1 MIPTII
7 ISVITFISIT
17 ASILFFP
24 SIKIGKIKIGTYWI
38 IALIG
43 ASLLLVFSFAPAKEV
58 FQQLTSKNTVNPIK
72 ILVLFFSMTVL
83 SIFLDEVGLFRFLA
97 NVAAKKAKHNQYTL
111 FTILYFLTATLTIF
125 TSNDIVIL
133 TFTPF
138 ICFFCKNA
146 KINPVPYLVSEFA
159 AANTWSLLFIIGNPT
174 NIYLATSAG
183 ISFFDYL
190 KVMAIP
196 TLTIGL
202 AEFILLFLL
211 FRNKLKAHI
220 EPAHEDY
227 VIDNIPA
234 LVIGLAHLII
244 CLVFLV
250 ISSYIGFEMWLISLI
265 CASSLLV
272 QSIILC
278 LITRKDWCHVTNSL
292 KKLPYQLIP
301 FFLSMFV
308 IVVALNHQGISNKI
322 AEFLGKEN
330 TIWTYGASSFITS
343 NLINNIPMSIL
354 FSNLTTHLSDSAFN
368 GAVYSSII
376 GSNIGAFLTPTGA
389 LAGIMFTNLVNEH
402 ETKYSFLDFVKYGAI
417 ISLPLM
423 AVALAM
429 LNVSLM
435 INY

>member
-17 ASILFFP
+17 VSILFFP
-24 SIKIGKIKIGTYWI
+24 SIKIGKIKIGTFWI

-43 ASLLLVFSFAPAKEV
+43 ASLLLAFSFAPAKEV

-211 FRNKLKAHI
+211 FRNKLKARI

-244 CLVFLV
+244 CLVFLI

-330 TIWTYGASSFITS
+330 TIWTYGVSSFITS

-354 FSNLTTHLSDSAFN
+354 FSNLTIHLSGSAFN
-368 GAVYSSII
+368 GAIYSSII

-423 AVALAM
+423 AIALAM